1 MKVTIWSNNV
11 GHQIRSQQVF
21 INTMYTLDTL
31 TAVAVQGTPFPRMS
45 ECPDE
50 VKHVNA
56 REPTIPKKIGKNKRA
71 KNICADNLHPLSLV
85 HTFFLSN
92 RFYLVFVAD
101 FTRCV
106 VFCCDNHF
114 LIFDFVDNICCHT
127 ETKSQCHGTR
137 KPSASLSTW
146 SNIFFEV
153 NA

>member
-21 INTMYTLDTL
+21 INTMYTFDTL

-71 KNICADNLHPLSLV
+71 KKYLCGQFASIVTCAHFFFVESILSGVRCRLHTLRR
-85 HTFFLSN
+85 FLL
-92 RFYLVFVAD
+92 RQPF
-101 FTRCV
+101 
-106 VFCCDNHF
+106 
-114 LIFDFVDNICCHT
+114 FDFRFRRQHMLPHGNQ
-127 ETKSQCHGTR
+127 KSVPWHPKTISITFNVVHRGY
-137 KPSASLSTW
+137 
-146 SNIFFEV
+146 
-153 NA
+153 

>member
-1 MKVTIWSNNV
+1 MKVAIWSNNV

-21 INTMYTLDTL
+21 INTMYTFDTL

-50 VKHVNA
+50 VKHVNV
-56 REPTIPKKIGKNKRA
+56 REPTIPKKNREEQTCKKIFVRT
-71 KNICADNLHPLSLV
+71 ICIHCHLCTLFCRID
-85 HTFFLSN
+85 
-92 RFYLVFVAD
+92 FYLVFVAS

-114 LIFDFVDNICCHT
+114 FFIFDFVDNICCHT

-137 KPSASLSTW
+137 KPLASLSTLATD
-146 SNIFFEV
+146 FF
-153 NA
+153 